1 MLENGRC
8 KSYIGLEGGLEPPE
22 MENAETEIC
31 LFRISKTI
39 SSKNGTAKARKRVFC
54 ILGARNALETVAENQ
69 FASENEKVNVS
80 GVYRLSSVLDE
91 LTGDVVD

>member
-1 MLENGRC
+1 M
-8 KSYIGLEGGLEPPE
+8 SFI
-22 MENAETEIC
+22 
-31 LFRISKTI
+31 
-39 SSKNGTAKARKRVFC
+39 
-54 ILGARNALETVAENQ
+54 ALETVAENQ